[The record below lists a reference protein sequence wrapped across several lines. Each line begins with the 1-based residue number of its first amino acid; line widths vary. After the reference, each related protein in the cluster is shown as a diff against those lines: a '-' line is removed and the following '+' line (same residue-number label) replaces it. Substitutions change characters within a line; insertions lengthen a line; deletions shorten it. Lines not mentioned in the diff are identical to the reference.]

1 MQESRY
7 RFCCNR
13 HVPSIRSFI
22 YVLSD
27 PGTLQRVA
35 VSLEDVHVI
44 ADPLLDKY
52 REERCGKAEGESHKP
67 KSIYADIGCRW
78 FERRERRRRS
88 RGDGNLRSDGR

>member
-7 RFCCNR
+7 RLCCNR

-52 REERCGKAEGESHKP
+52 REERCGKAESEAINQKAFMRISD
-67 KSIYADIGCRW
+67 ADGLKGGKGGGGV
-78 FERRERRRRS
+78 EGMET
-88 RGDGNLRSDGR
+88 